1 MQKFTPSALLLIAV
15 CALSTGASAQNTYKC
30 GNSYSQLPCPGGVIL
45 DPRDGRDSSQ
55 KIQADMATLRDTRV
69 ADALEAQRLQQAQ
82 KDLRANTPRR
92 LPAEAAAPSQQ
103 GRTDTQASRPLKKKR
118 QPAYFTAQVPG
129 EKKKTTARKKK
140 TSDK

>member
-1 MQKFTPSALLLIAV
+1 MQKLTPSALLLIAV

-30 GNSYSQLPCPGGVIL
+30 GNSYSQLPCPGGVVL

-55 KIQADMATLRDTRV
+55 KTQADTASLRDARV

-82 KDLRANTPRR
+82 KDLRANTPRH
-92 LPAEAAAPSQQ
+92 LPAEAAAPRQQ
-103 GRTDTQASRPLKKKR
+103 GRTDTQASRPLKKKQ

-129 EKKKTTARKKK
+129 EKKKTSARKKK
-140 TSDK
+140 ASDK